1 MSQHGKVATEEL
13 GVEAEVPE
21 PSELAD
27 DDLENVAGGAVSCT
41 PDQPTI
47 LPSDDFFTPITPS
60 L

>member
-1 MSQHGKVATEEL
+1 MSQHSELAKEEP
-13 GVEAEVPE
+13 GVEVESPAS
-21 PSELAD
+21 SELAD

-47 LPSDDFFTPITPS
+47 LPADDFLTPITPS